1 VLTSFYRDG
10 ADNAE
15 LLTRDLGLALAQLV
29 DGGKAPAPRVAPR
42 GVALLASAVGN
53 DPEDWPAWE
62 AQAQLL
68 TALGRRGEALA
79 DCQRVLAGAPR
90 RETALADGAALARQ
104 LGQRDL
110 AIDYW
115 RRASAVNPWAPE
127 YRGGL
132 ATLLA
137 AKEAWDEVRPVCREW
152 LRLDPASVEA
162 RMLWVTALLRAGRK
176 DEARAEFDKVK
187 ALRPPNFAKLQAW
200 FARESR

>member
-1 VLTSFYRDG
+1 
-10 ADNAE
+10 
-15 LLTRDLGLALAQLV
+15 
-29 DGGKAPAPRVAPR
+29 
-42 GVALLASAVGN
+42 VALLASAVGN

-137 AKEAWDEVRPVCREW
+137 AKEAWDEVRP
-152 LRLDPASVEA
+152 ASVEA